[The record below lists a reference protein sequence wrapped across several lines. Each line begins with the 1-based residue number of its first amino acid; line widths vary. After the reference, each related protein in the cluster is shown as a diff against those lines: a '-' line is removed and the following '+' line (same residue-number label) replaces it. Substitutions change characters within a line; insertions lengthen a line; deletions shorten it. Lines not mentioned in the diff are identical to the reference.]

1 MNHRNL
7 PRGSSQGCLELE
19 LERILLERIKNIAA
33 MSQGNILLKVASP
46 GSKIHLPEVYANDI
60 TVCCQEGSRCSLSSV
75 NGNRNLILRGSS
87 AILSGIAFN
96 GGSLAD
102 ENGGNLW
109 VRSTGHVEIHNCIFR
124 GGNAVMGGNVH
135 VQDTAS
141 LLISKPRNS
150 DPGFC
155 TLGLFS

>member
-60 TVCCQEGSRCSLSSV
+60 KSPTEL
-75 NGNRNLILRGSS
+75 
-87 AILSGIAFN
+87 
-96 GGSLAD
+96 
-102 ENGGNLW
+102 
-109 VRSTGHVEIHNCIFR
+109 H
-124 GGNAVMGGNVH
+124 AVKLCKAV
-135 VQDTAS
+135 
-141 LLISKPRNS
+141 
-150 DPGFC
+150 F
-155 TLGLFS
+155 